1 MNNLQS
7 QSAWPDSSSRI
18 PPLHEAFLVLS
29 IAMGLVIL
37 FSSAVKKLGTDNLYL
52 LLGSRFN
59 IVLLFELTSL
69 GLPLALF
76 LLWKKYDLRVCL
88 GLAFSGK
95 VKIFGG
101 ALLGISTVIL
111 APQFEALQARLIPI
125 DSELL
130 ESYSRFVTVLPGESL
145 FWAFC
150 CVALIPSLAEEAF
163 FRGFLLRSALE
174 RWPRT
179 WAIAGIGI
187 LFGLF
192 HLNLWHLPALTLIGM
207 LLTWV
212 AIRTSS
218 VWPAVAFHFT
228 NNGLALSLVNWP
240 GSANEGWV
248 KGVGDVPESIFI
260 AGLTLFSAGVLLSAW
275 PKKNQKNETNID

>member
-18 PPLHEAFLVLS
+18 PSLHEAFLVLS
-29 IAMGLVIL
+29 ISMGLVIL
-37 FSSAVKKLGTDNLYL
+37 CSAAIEKLGTDNLYF

-59 IVLLFELTSL
+59 TVLLVELASL

-76 LLWKKYDLRVCL
+76 LLRKRYDPRICL
-88 GLAFSGK
+88 GLASSGK

-101 ALLGISTVIL
+101 ALLGIAAVIL
-111 APQFEALQARLIPI
+111 APQFESLQVRLIPI

-163 FRGFLLRSALE
+163 FRGFLLRTALQ
-174 RWPRT
+174 RWRRP

-212 AIRTSS
+212 AVRASS
-218 VWPAVAFHFT
+218 VWPAVAFHLT
-228 NNGLALSLVNWP
+228 NNGLALFLVNWP
-240 GSANEGWV
+240 VFANEKWV
-248 KGVGDVPESIFI
+248 KGAGDVPESIFL
-260 AGLTLFSAGVLLSAW
+260 AGLALLSAGVLLVAW
-275 PKKNQKNETNID
+275 PKKYPREY